1 MLVLPG
7 LATQLVV
14 PVAGGGQVP
23 LTLDFFSSRKPC
35 PRLRNLRLFQHL
47 KILVCYFQSPASE
60 RKSLVEEGSSA
71 LVLM

>member
-35 PRLRNLRLFQHL
+35 PRLRNLRLFQHP
-47 KILVCYFQSPASE
+47 KIYWFAVFSPQNLRGSHWR
-60 RKSLVEEGSSA
+60 RKAHLPWC
-71 LVLM
+71 